1 MGRVLILKLSKS
13 VHNVSDLLF
22 HGHKS
27 WLSIFRYRKCVD
39 WRDAHSRLIICWF
52 RSYRDPIA
60 PSGVLRLATLGVE
73 LLWHDYWHQ
82 PWLCPSKRFTWWFL
96 IVKSQQNV
104 TELVTRLEQRRVRAL
119 RELSAFW
126 SQPSHRWPNGG
137 GIRMHGRNSLHYTAL
152 QKDKRQLP
160 TDKRDHVGGAGGI
173 CGSISGS
180 DKKQAFDKIEKRRHF
195 IHTWL
200 PFHSVNAGI
209 RTFWP
214 VISLHE
220 IHTYLPPK
228 GQ

>member
-1 MGRVLILKLSKS
+1 MIYLHGRYKLPALWLATIFWPSFSRPQKLAINFWIQDMCGLTRRHLS
-13 VHNVSDLLF
+13 P
-22 HGHKS
+22 HK
-27 WLSIFRYRKCVD
+27 W
-39 WRDAHSRLIICWF
+39 WF
-52 RSYRDPIA
+52 RSYRDSIA

-73 LLWHDYWHQ
+73 LLWHGYWHQ
-82 PWLCPSKRFTWWFL
+82 PWSCPSKRFTWWFL

-209 RTFWP
+209 RTF
-214 VISLHE
+214 L
-220 IHTYLPPK
+220 T
-228 GQ
+228 GD